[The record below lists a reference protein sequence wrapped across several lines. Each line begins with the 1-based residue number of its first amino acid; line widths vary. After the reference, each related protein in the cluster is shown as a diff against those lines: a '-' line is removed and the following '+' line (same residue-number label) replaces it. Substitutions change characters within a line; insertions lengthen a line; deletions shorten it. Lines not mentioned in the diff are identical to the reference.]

1 MSQPVNT
8 PTNASS
14 DPRQARLVRSAIWVA
29 IGALIA
35 AALVSVVWVLVGA
48 QNGLVGRAFLT
59 ILLLAAFA
67 GVTLLDTHL
76 APRRPAWFT
85 LASMGSWIVALLIG
99 AFLIWMPERT
109 FGYSAVGVTRFLS
122 FLLIVLIL
130 QLAVLHVRL
139 YSKAIDRSP
148 SSFNRIVGYTTIGLV
163 VVLAILLVLPLMLNE
178 WIGFHDIYWRIVV
191 AITILAAVGTALLP
205 LVNALFAPKRPRP
218 VAPRSAPSAPP
229 LQAWPTYADGVTP
242 LPMMPDGSPDWGAY
256 YTGHPTP
263 YPPQAAPQQH
273 PQQQHS
279 QQGAAIT
286 PSEPA
291 VTQPAQP
298 PAGYQGFPPPP
309 PLPPR

>member
-1 MSQPVNT
+1 MSQPGNT

-35 AALVSVVWVLVGA
+35 AALVSVVWVLVGE

-99 AFLIWMPERT
+99 AFLVWMPERA

-148 SSFNRIVGYTTIGLV
+148 SSFNRIVGYATIGLV
-163 VVLAILLVLPLMLNE
+163 VVLAVLLVLPLMLNE

-218 VAPRSAPSAPP
+218 AAPSPAPSAPP

-256 YTGHPTP
+256 YTGHPTA
-263 YPPQAAPQQH
+263 YPPQAAQPQQQQH
-273 PQQQHS
+273 PQQQGP
-279 QQGAAIT
+279 QIT